1 MHAAEEHCSAALF
14 FFMKRAI
21 FLLLLLI
28 CGQVHA
34 QQYPRWFLF
43 PAEVRCPTSIS
54 VITQPPTFYK
64 DSAIAEGFRLGC
76 EVLARHAM
84 MQISGGQAFWATEAG
99 IHSMGAEYKQ
109 YYDTSL
115 TDVYRR
121 TLKVLD
127 SYIDKQKTL
136 VLVGDSSC
144 RVDGKVRLLIKI
156 SSIPQPTWVEQ
167 LPEDAQYNY
176 AVGFSEEFYYET
188 SSWQRAEKN
197 AYMALARSIQVK
209 MKSMQKRDAIE
220 AQDIR
225 NEEIDVVL
233 SNIEVVER
241 WRDVKKK
248 IFYVLMR
255 MKK

>member
-1 MHAAEEHCSAALF
+1 
-14 FFMKRAI
+14 MKRSTVL
-21 FLLLLLI
+21 FLLLL
-28 CGQVHA
+28 CGQVLA

-43 PAEVRCPTSIS
+43 PAEVRCPQSVS

-76 EVLARHAM
+76 EMLARHMM

-99 IHSMGAEYKQ
+99 IHSMGAEYKVL
-109 YYDTSL
+109 YDTSL
-115 TDVYRR
+115 TDAYRR
-121 TLKVLD
+121 VLKVLA
-127 SYIDKQKTL
+127 SYIDKKKTL

-144 RVDGKVRLLIKI
+144 SADERVLRMIAI
-156 SSIPQPTWVEQ
+156 QSIPQPAWVEQ
-167 LPEDAQYNY
+167 LPDDAQFTY

-188 SSWQRAEKN
+188 SSWQRAERN
-197 AYMALARSIQVK
+197 GYLALARSIQVK
-209 MKSMQKRDAIE
+209 MKAMQKRDAIE